1 MGKFIAILLLPL
13 IAASCV
19 TEQGVHHYTSQERME
34 AILVLG
40 DDMIE
45 SAASEGDIDAAAFM
59 AALPA
64 EFTAY
69 DGYSPIYDSL
79 ASSYTASLSRI
90 VSPYLDICYSM
101 VSGYVEEIA
110 AQASDEAVINPE
122 GVTDAVQAAS
132 ARPVYDALL
141 AALEEEEGNLD
152 AAFREARAI
161 FSSVRDSY
169 LNLSIVGAEETL
181 PDPRPIPL
189 TMIAFAAED
198 ELFRRLGDAER
209 RLKSIVP
216 ETEDSPYAVFWEGT
230 I

>member
-1 MGKFIAILLLPL
+1 
-13 IAASCV
+13 
-19 TEQGVHHYTSQERME
+19 
-34 AILVLG
+34 
-40 DDMIE
+40 
-45 SAASEGDIDAAAFM
+45 
-59 AALPA
+59 
-64 EFTAY
+64 
-69 DGYSPIYDSL
+69 
-79 ASSYTASLSRI
+79 
-90 VSPYLDICYSM
+90 M